1 MKLVD
6 DSNREKFIEF
16 NQKHP
21 KGHFLQSPEWA
32 KLKSEWKNEV
42 VLSEDKDGNIKGAMS
57 ILIRKVPY
65 INSSIMYSPRG
76 PVCDIH
82 DKETFQ
88 ELVDGAK
95 ELAKKY
101 NAFIFRVDPDIPD
114 NDEEF
119 KKIAQE
125 VGFKL
130 KEDVKDFNEVIQPR
144 YVFRLNVK
152 DKTEEEL
159 LKSFHE
165 KTRYN
170 IRLAGRKGVT
180 IRDGNREDLKDFYK
194 IMQETG
200 NRDNFLIR
208 PLEYFEKM
216 YDCMG
221 KDYLRVIMADYNGKP
236 ISGAIAIYYGNKVW
250 YLYGASSNENRNVMP
265 NYLVQWEMIKW
276 ALEKKCDVYDFRGV
290 SGHVDEHHPQYG
302 IYKFKK
308 GFNGDFVEFVGELYM
323 VFKPLTNFTF
333 NTLGEAYRNLQIK
346 KAKKKNQ

>member
-57 ILIRKVPY
+57 ILIRKLPY

-88 ELVDGAK
+88 DLVNGAK
-95 ELAKKY
+95 ELAKKH
-101 NAFIFRVDPDIPD
+101 NAFILRVDPDIPD
-114 NDEEF
+114 SDEEF

-130 KEDVKDFNEVIQPR
+130 KENVKDFSEVIQPR

-250 YLYGASSNENRNVMP
+250 YLYGASSNQNRNVMP

-276 ALEKKCDVYDFRGV
+276 ALEKKCDIYDFRGV

-323 VFKPLTNFTF
+323 VFKPLTNFAF

-346 KAKKKNQ
+346 KARKKNQ

>member
-1 MKLVD
+1 MILVD

-42 VLSEDKDGNIKGAMS
+42 VLSEDKAGNIKGAMS
-57 ILIRKVPY
+57 ILIRKLPY
-65 INSSIMYSPRG
+65 INASIMYSPRG

-88 ELVDGAK
+88 DLVNGAK

-101 NAFIFRVDPDIPD
+101 NAFILRVDPDIPD

-130 KEDVKDFNEVIQPR
+130 KENVKDFSEVIQPR

-180 IRDGNREDLKDFYK
+180 IRDGGREDLKDFYR

-200 NRDNFLIR
+200 NRDNF
-208 PLEYFEKM
+208 
-216 YDCMG
+216 
-221 KDYLRVIMADYNGKP
+221 
-236 ISGAIAIYYGNKVW
+236 
-250 YLYGASSNENRNVMP
+250 
-265 NYLVQWEMIKW
+265 
-276 ALEKKCDVYDFRGV
+276 FR
-290 SGHVDEHHPQYG
+290 
-302 IYKFKK
+302 I
-308 GFNGDFVEFVGELYM
+308 L
-323 VFKPLTNFTF
+323 
-333 NTLGEAYRNLQIK
+333 
-346 KAKKKNQ
+346 

>member
-42 VLSEDKDGNIKGAMS
+42 VLAEDKDGNIKGAMS
-57 ILIRKVPY
+57 ILIRKLPY

-130 KEDVKDFNEVIQPR
+130 KEEVKDFNEVIQPR

-170 IRLAGRKGVT
+170 IRLSGRKGVT

-208 PLEYFEKM
+208 PLAYFEKM

-276 ALEKKCDVYDFRGV
+276 ALEKKCDIYDFRGV

-323 VFKPLTNFTF
+323 VFKPLTNFAF
-333 NTLGEAYRNLQIK
+333 NTLGETYRNLQIK
-346 KAKKKNQ
+346 KARKKNQ

>member
-1 MKLVD
+1 MILVD

-57 ILIRKVPY
+57 ILIRKLPY

-88 ELVDGAK
+88 DLVNGAK
-95 ELAKKY
+95 ELAKKH
-101 NAFIFRVDPDIPD
+101 NAFILRVDPDIPD

-130 KEDVKDFNEVIQPR
+130 KENVKDFSEVIQPR

-152 DKTEEEL
+152 GKTEEEL

-208 PLEYFEKM
+208 PLEYFEEM

-276 ALEKKCDVYDFRGV
+276 ALEKKCDIYDFRGV

-323 VFKPLTNFTF
+323 VFKPLTNFAF

-346 KAKKKNQ
+346 KARKKNQ

>member
-57 ILIRKVPY
+57 ILIRKLPY

-88 ELVDGAK
+88 DLVNGAK

-114 NDEEF
+114 SDEEF

-130 KEDVKDFNEVIQPR
+130 KENVKDFSEVIQPR

-250 YLYGASSNENRNVMP
+250 YLYGASSNQNRNVMP

-276 ALEKKCDVYDFRGV
+276 ALEKKCDIYDFRGV

-323 VFKPLTNFTF
+323 VFKPLTNFAF

-346 KAKKKNQ
+346 KARKKNQ

>member
-1 MKLVD
+1 MRLVD
-6 DSNREKFIEF
+6 DTNREKYVEF
-16 NQKHP
+16 LQSHK

-32 KLKSEWKNEV
+32 KLKSEWTNEV
-42 VLSEDKDGNIKGAMS
+42 LLVEDEKGNIKGSMS

-65 INSSIMYSPRG
+65 FKSTMMYSPRG

-82 DKETFQ
+82 DKEVIK
-88 ELVDGAK
+88 ELVAGIK
-95 ELAKKY
+95 ELAQKY
-101 NAFIFRVDPDIPD
+101 NAFILKVDPDVPSS
-114 NDEEF
+114 DEEF
-119 KKIAQE
+119 KTIVKE
-125 VGFKL
+125 CGFKI
-130 KEDVKDFNEVIQPR
+130 KENVKDFTEVIQPR
-144 YVFRLNVK
+144 YVFRLNVEN
-152 DKTEEEL
+152 KTEEEL

-180 IRDGNREDLKDFYK
+180 IRDGGREDLKDFYR
-194 IMQETG
+194 IMKETG
-200 NRDNFLIR
+200 NRDDFLIR
-208 PLEYFEKM
+208 PLEYFEQM

-221 KDYLRVIMADYNGKP
+221 KEYLRVIMADYNGKP

-276 ALEKKCDVYDFRGV
+276 AIEKKCDIYDFRGV

-323 VFKPLTNFTF
+323 VFKPITNFAF
-333 NTLGEAYRNLQIK
+333 NTLGETYRNLQIRK
-346 KAKKKNQ
+346 TRKKNQ

>member
-82 DKETFQ
+82 NKETFQ

-170 IRLAGRKGVT
+170 IRLAGRKGAT

-236 ISGAIAIYYGNKVW
+236 ISGAIAIYYDNKVW
-250 YLYGASSNENRNVMP
+250 YLYGASSNQNRNVMP

-276 ALEKKCDVYDFRGV
+276 ALEKKCDIYDFRGV

-323 VFKPLTNFTF
+323 VFKPLTNFAF

-346 KAKKKNQ
+346 KARKKNQ